1 MYNKKVLIDSIKKL
15 GSATSPPKKKDMIID
30 PRGQW
35 AHPGQNTRIP
45 SNNITMDAVPY
56 PVYGDPNV
64 GPSRMMYPEQ
74 EYNFPGADYVDEYP
88 QINSK
93 PLLKNQYGGALPKFQ
108 DKGAVKLLS
117 KGYDLLSKVTR
128 SNYNPLVIP
137 IKKIGY
143 TIASQSAGFDRSK
156 QDILNALKGKS
167 KSAYFGTILGLN
179 EKGISTYGPGKRDL
193 NKLYFFGDETGFLP
207 VNYDFSSD
215 PGLDKLVEKYGP
227 LKAFLLNSKVG
238 HGEPISAFQLN
249 TADILA
255 GIGGGK
261 GFYEPLLNFKI
272 PMIQGWGP
280 EATPQFYL
288 PDGSLNLDL
297 LSKGDIRHADPKK
310 IMETI
315 NHPELQTH
323 VGYLKDFARARF
335 NTLFD
340 EVGTD
345 VIPFQINAAAT
356 ARPEFMLESNPVRP
370 LDNVAGH
377 MGFAKRLPNK
387 EFEFTTRDI
396 WGFTPSYD
404 EKWSMNT
411 AFQKAQR
418 KAMEM
423 FGKPFVLT
431 QTNPIKFR
439 KGGDSTNNDLS
450 VKQSNIEG
458 ADKGLFSEEG
468 FRKDQ
473 LIGLAHKDGQ
483 PVGKIGNMHN
493 HSDEPNMYSIK
504 KGNQRYVYAKRDI
517 QPGEELT
524 TDYRQQPELEQPED
538 FMRKGGSIS
547 QAEYGGLHKFVNGGG
562 DDGSFGA
569 AYKKASYGSTFWW
582 NGKQYKKDL
591 EKDNEAGRQSI
602 INQNPTF
609 WENIKKE
616 VNDNNKSYYGDDGK
630 QLYSGKELEAL
641 NKRSL
646 NDILDHHLKSGN
658 PNIVLNN
665 SLGADGNP
673 SRAFFRPETNT
684 MFPKGLDDNNKQ
696 QSDLLMRDYIEE
708 LLHARQLNDKG
719 KERFDEHVREDYAR
733 HNIYWDGNE
742 WVNYKENFDSQ
753 MYDDPLSI
761 EGVHYLQAPG
771 LESRLRR
778 NFDVEE
784 KDDTQNKNE
793 RLWDITPYITGE
805 KTFGPYE
812 NQGDLRKLQ
821 KVLDEYGYALP
832 NSRKKD
838 GTFDGIYGDE
848 TKKAFE
854 QYKKDYQQG
863 QLKPTIRE
871 EEDIV
876 PTIYKDKNIE
886 SYYKTKNQAPE
897 KVSKID
903 KTKSTLFNLGARSW
917 NSMKEGGG
925 LHKFVGGG
933 ASGCP
938 KGEYW
943 NGTKCVKIP
952 KNTRIVYHTDKDVYD
967 KAFAAE
973 SDSSHFYNNAKS
985 DYNKVRTLQSRIRTS
1000 VGDAAQ
1006 DKARDAYNKER
1017 DRQEKKWY
1025 TDNYE
1030 PGTTINHK
1038 YKGPKSNLKIKPVG
1052 LTKDSIDGYG
1062 FPVFKK
1068 PVVHN
1073 VYEEPIEEEFIP
1085 MPIKKPELIDT
1096 TTGDII
1102 GQSEQLLAPEYSAR
1116 YPENRIGYKK
1126 YNWNTT
1132 KSGLPKRQPNTGGF
1146 YKKANKKVEDIQNY
1160 MEGYEDEDGNYIPGE
1175 IEKAEQEGRQIKF
1188 KGNISK
1194 TDKKAQETYNKEYD
1208 EYENLKNYQNGMMNL
1223 MQYNLNKK
1231 QYGGLNKFVDG
1242 GQPCPE
1248 GYEWVEAIG
1257 DCFKINPDANDILYP
1272 QTKTPV
1278 SAEYAAENPN
1288 VMPYVLNLPEAQAVL
1303 PDWMADN
1310 KKFGKDNINWYQAW
1324 NPRKWGLNDYSE
1336 YSSYNSAFR
1345 NARAS
1350 KEKEFVYKGER
1361 YNTDL
1366 IPKKES
1372 DLYWESKNFLKDYY
1386 QNEPYKF
1393 NGGFDSDTP
1402 REYLIKESYVKN
1414 KYGTTFVDLY
1424 EKIQATDPND
1434 PKYVEMN
1441 QLLDKILIDE
1451 FSMINKTNK
1460 DYANYQNSILTKAK
1474 QKAIDK
1480 RLGSLDK
1487 PSYFSITNQKPKS
1500 MSEDG
1505 YWKEKDNKTFM
1516 YTESMPG
1523 KLNTTYVHE
1532 LSHKGDDFL
1541 DVLNTVPQID
1551 MEKFNKSPYI
1561 KTWDQKHFDYVSD
1574 PSEIE
1579 ARKLSTLFYLFK
1591 NKKPYKSGKITQ
1603 EILDDLYSNSEKLPY
1618 DIKQLLD
1625 LYGVQQEDLL
1635 KYLNSNY
1642 EYKKKKG
1649 GFLNKKQ
1656 YGGGLHKFV
1665 EGDKPD
1671 NGIITQE
1678 EIDAA
1683 NTAMMKAR
1691 LAYANEFGNP
1701 AAKRM
1706 INLPDE
1712 PYQFDNGDMGTH
1724 YMASMDNYAVP
1735 QIQDENG
1742 QLMLGDY
1749 GPDSR
1754 EAMRFDSDE
1763 DANYFAEN
1771 YKDVSPGFMEL
1782 ELSPEEIEEYAK
1794 GGYIVEDISVP
1805 SLNRKQL
1812 GGLIKSGKN
1821 LLRGANIATLG
1832 TANTLAKNLAPV
1844 MINPARIPMFGAQ
1857 IDKVGPFT
1865 GSPLNVLPG
1874 YGKKMESTPGTAFR
1888 KFGDTLDYVKMSGE
1902 LNPAHGPLLRMG
1914 KDQVM
1919 SEGNWAELNEPNEQY
1934 SGVFGAQFDTRVPGS
1949 DLSFKTIPKRN
1960 GVLVTDASG
1969 NLKPIIPISDP
1980 GLSFHRRLPFSNR
1993 YIPVDMNKL
2002 RNDQFDWRTVGGNA
2016 QSLLE
2021 RYGYAAG
2028 YAGLLGAMGLAT
2040 PQEYIDQYI
2049 NEPIMKGYNK
2059 YIKPGVENMQDVI
2072 RPKRYGLKEDG
2083 SYEEYSK
2090 GGYIVEEIEDGG
2102 DPDPLDP
2109 HQSFLKNWYENRV
2122 FPKEM
2127 QKAKPMLLNQLEQP
2141 FPPYVPTDALPTN
2154 VAAAYNYD
2162 DNIVELNK
2170 NYSAELQESS
2180 KTHENNHY
2188 LTQDANEYLD
2198 KPHTNLIEQNI
2209 INPKDINTGNKEWD
2223 KAYKENFDEI
2233 VSPEEMHSRIMTL
2246 RELAGFKPDQVIT
2259 EQDVEDYFESVG
2271 DKLDPDIQD
2280 IKQVTKGNKAIVELL
2295 NYMASN
2301 NSNEDLNVAKYGGTT
2316 DYELGE
2322 EIDEAT
2328 MKKLKK
2334 LGYTFET
2341 I

>member
-93 PLLKNQYGGALPKFQ
+93 KLIKKQLGGLTRFVGSAGRMMGLPPALSHISNIAPKVNALSNNTVHLYTKIVPRFDQETRDLLRYPSFDVLTGETEIGSPTELTKYLGDFDFKAFSDGWEARNQMMNAFDEAQWVPSKDDFFTNAEIQKLIQQQNNWQKSWQDFQDMYPENPAMSIFNAFIGDTSRNELFSNLFPNASLPNFRSKILKPEQEAWLQKNYAWGDNLSGKGKLKPVALKKINTGFETLPKTYQDLLEHSNKNDWFATGPARDVVMEMRGSLGLKLDDVKNATPEQFEKWRQEIVKKKNIQVRDEFNRDISNPFKGSDAWREISNQSGYKNQYGGALPKFQ
-108 DKGAVKLLS
+108 DAGAVKLLS

-137 IKKIGY
+137 IKRIGY
-143 TIASQSAGFDRSK
+143 NIASQHSGFNRTK
-156 QDILNALKGKS
+156 QEVWDALLGKS
-167 KSAYFGTILGLN
+167 KSAYFGNNVFDLHN
-179 EKGISTYGPGKRDL
+179 QNYGPGKRDL
-193 NKLYFFGDETGFLP
+193 IANYFFGDETGFLP

-227 LKAFLLNSKVG
+227 LKAFLLNSETG

-249 TADILA
+249 TADILRNK
-255 GIGGGK
+255 GEGK
-261 GFYEPLLNFKI
+261 YSYYEPLLNFKYPRI
-272 PMIQGWGP
+272 EGWGL
-280 EATPQFYL
+280 EATPQFHL
-288 PDGSLNLDL
+288 PDGGIDTSF
-297 LSKGDIRHADPKK
+297 LSHEYLRHASPEK
-310 IMETI
+310 IMESI
-315 NHPELQTH
+315 NHPDLQQQA
-323 VGYLKDFARARF
+323 GYLKDLARARF

-340 EVGTD
+340 EAGTD
-345 VIPFQINAAAT
+345 VIPFDVQAAST
-356 ARPEFMLESNPVRP
+356 ARPDFMLDKNPVRP

-377 MGFAKRLPNK
+377 MAFLKRLPNK
-387 EFEFTTRDI
+387 EFELTSRDS

-404 EKWSMNT
+404 EKWRMNT

-450 VKQSNIEG
+450 VKQSNIQG
-458 ADKGLFSEEG
+458 KGLFINKPIKKGET
-468 FRKDQ
+468 
-473 LIGLAHKDGQ
+473 IGLAHVNGQ
-483 PVGKIGNMHN
+483 ATPMVGKYHN
-493 HSDEPNMYSIK
+493 HSEDNPTAINVPK
-504 KGNQRYVYAKRDI
+504 DNKRYLVASRDLPAGTEI
-517 QPGEELT
+517 T
-524 TDYRQQPELEQPED
+524 TNYRLQPELEQPEN
-538 FMRKGGSIS
+538 FMQKGGMTPQKDGYRTYSPFKNLPYIDVETDTIDTDNIVYDLQLMGDNGVTKNVQKNTGLHKIPGANVIREIPMGRKGGSIS
-547 QAEYGGLHKFVNGGG
+547 QAKY
-562 DDGSFGA
+562 
-569 AYKKASYGSTFWW
+569 
-582 NGKQYKKDL
+582 
-591 EKDNEAGRQSI
+591 
-602 INQNPTF
+602 
-609 WENIKKE
+609 
-616 VNDNNKSYYGDDGK
+616 
-630 QLYSGKELEAL
+630 
-641 NKRSL
+641 
-646 NDILDHHLKSGN
+646 
-658 PNIVLNN
+658 
-665 SLGADGNP
+665 
-673 SRAFFRPETNT
+673 
-684 MFPKGLDDNNKQ
+684 
-696 QSDLLMRDYIEE
+696 
-708 LLHARQLNDKG
+708 
-719 KERFDEHVREDYAR
+719 
-733 HNIYWDGNE
+733 
-742 WVNYKENFDSQ
+742 
-753 MYDDPLSI
+753 
-761 EGVHYLQAPG
+761 
-771 LESRLRR
+771 
-778 NFDVEE
+778 
-784 KDDTQNKNE
+784 
-793 RLWDITPYITGE
+793 
-805 KTFGPYE
+805 
-812 NQGDLRKLQ
+812 
-821 KVLDEYGYALP
+821 
-832 NSRKKD
+832 
-838 GTFDGIYGDE
+838 
-848 TKKAFE
+848 
-854 QYKKDYQQG
+854 
-863 QLKPTIRE
+863 
-871 EEDIV
+871 
-876 PTIYKDKNIE
+876 
-886 SYYKTKNQAPE
+886 
-897 KVSKID
+897 
-903 KTKSTLFNLGARSW
+903 
-917 NSMKEGGG
+917 GG

-985 DYNKVRTLQSRIRTS
+985 DFNKFDKLGDRFSTPMSNEEWQKVSDQYYKLLDSQS
-1000 VGDAAQ
+1000 
-1006 DKARDAYNKER
+1006 
-1017 DRQEKKWY
+1017 KKWHTDEDRRAVYIPNY
-1025 TDNYE
+1025 TVNY
-1030 PGTTINHK
+1030 K
-1038 YKGPKSNLKIKPVG
+1038 YKGPKSGLTIKPVG
-1052 LTKDSIDGYG
+1052 LEGFYREGYK
-1062 FPVFKK
+1062 FPKFKK

-1231 QYGGLNKFVDG
+1231 QYGGLN
-1242 GQPCPE
+1242 
-1248 GYEWVEAIG
+1248 
-1257 DCFKINPDANDILYP
+1257 
-1272 QTKTPV
+1272 
-1278 SAEYAAENPN
+1278 
-1288 VMPYVLNLPEAQAVL
+1288 
-1303 PDWMADN
+1303 
-1310 KKFGKDNINWYQAW
+1310 
-1324 NPRKWGLNDYSE
+1324 
-1336 YSSYNSAFR
+1336 
-1345 NARAS
+1345 
-1350 KEKEFVYKGER
+1350 
-1361 YNTDL
+1361 
-1366 IPKKES
+1366 
-1372 DLYWESKNFLKDYY
+1372 
-1386 QNEPYKF
+1386 
-1393 NGGFDSDTP
+1393 
-1402 REYLIKESYVKN
+1402 
-1414 KYGTTFVDLY
+1414 
-1424 EKIQATDPND
+1424 
-1434 PKYVEMN
+1434 
-1441 QLLDKILIDE
+1441 
-1451 FSMINKTNK
+1451 
-1460 DYANYQNSILTKAK
+1460 
-1474 QKAIDK
+1474 
-1480 RLGSLDK
+1480 
-1487 PSYFSITNQKPKS
+1487 
-1500 MSEDG
+1500 
-1505 YWKEKDNKTFM
+1505 
-1516 YTESMPG
+1516 
-1523 KLNTTYVHE
+1523 
-1532 LSHKGDDFL
+1532 
-1541 DVLNTVPQID
+1541 
-1551 MEKFNKSPYI
+1551 
-1561 KTWDQKHFDYVSD
+1561 
-1574 PSEIE
+1574 
-1579 ARKLSTLFYLFK
+1579 
-1591 NKKPYKSGKITQ
+1591 
-1603 EILDDLYSNSEKLPY
+1603 
-1618 DIKQLLD
+1618 
-1625 LYGVQQEDLL
+1625 
-1635 KYLNSNY
+1635 
-1642 EYKKKKG
+1642 
-1649 GFLNKKQ
+1649 
-1656 YGGGLHKFV
+1656 KFV

>member
-93 PLLKNQYGGALPKFQ
+93 KLIKKQLGGLTRFVGSAGRMMGLPPALSHISNIAPKVNALSNNTVHLYTKIVPRFDQETRDLLRYPSFDVLTGETEIGSPTELTKYLGDFDFKAFSDGWEARNQMMNAFDEAQWVPSKDDFFTNAEIQKLIQQQNNWQKSWQDFQDMYPENPAMSIFNAFIGDTSRNELFSNLFPNASLPNFRSKILKPEQEAWLQKNYAWGDNLSGKGKLKPVALKKINTGFETLPKTYQDLLEHSNKNDWFATGPARDVVMEMRGSLGLKLDDVKNATPEQFEKWRQEIVKKKNIQVRDEFNRDISNPFKGSDAWREISNQSGYKNQYGGALPKFQ
-108 DKGAVKLLS
+108 DAGAVKLLS

-450 VKQSNIEG
+450 VKQSNIQG
-458 ADKGLFSEEG
+458 KGLFINKPIKKGET
-468 FRKDQ
+468 
-473 LIGLAHKDGQ
+473 IGLAHVNGQ
-483 PVGKIGNMHN
+483 ATPMVGKYHN
-493 HSDEPNMYSIK
+493 HSEDNPTAINVPK
-504 KGNQRYVYAKRDI
+504 DNKRYLVASRDLPAGTEI
-517 QPGEELT
+517 T
-524 TDYRQQPELEQPED
+524 TNYRLQPELEQPEN
-538 FMRKGGSIS
+538 FMQKGGMTPQKDGYRTYSPFKNLPYIDVETDTIDTDNIVYDLQLMGDNGVTKNVQKNTGLHKIPGANVIREIPMGRKGGSIS
-547 QAEYGGLHKFVNGGG
+547 QAKY
-562 DDGSFGA
+562 
-569 AYKKASYGSTFWW
+569 
-582 NGKQYKKDL
+582 
-591 EKDNEAGRQSI
+591 
-602 INQNPTF
+602 
-609 WENIKKE
+609 
-616 VNDNNKSYYGDDGK
+616 
-630 QLYSGKELEAL
+630 
-641 NKRSL
+641 
-646 NDILDHHLKSGN
+646 
-658 PNIVLNN
+658 
-665 SLGADGNP
+665 
-673 SRAFFRPETNT
+673 
-684 MFPKGLDDNNKQ
+684 
-696 QSDLLMRDYIEE
+696 
-708 LLHARQLNDKG
+708 
-719 KERFDEHVREDYAR
+719 
-733 HNIYWDGNE
+733 
-742 WVNYKENFDSQ
+742 
-753 MYDDPLSI
+753 
-761 EGVHYLQAPG
+761 
-771 LESRLRR
+771 
-778 NFDVEE
+778 
-784 KDDTQNKNE
+784 
-793 RLWDITPYITGE
+793 
-805 KTFGPYE
+805 
-812 NQGDLRKLQ
+812 
-821 KVLDEYGYALP
+821 
-832 NSRKKD
+832 
-838 GTFDGIYGDE
+838 
-848 TKKAFE
+848 
-854 QYKKDYQQG
+854 
-863 QLKPTIRE
+863 
-871 EEDIV
+871 
-876 PTIYKDKNIE
+876 
-886 SYYKTKNQAPE
+886 
-897 KVSKID
+897 
-903 KTKSTLFNLGARSW
+903 
-917 NSMKEGGG
+917 GG

-985 DYNKVRTLQSRIRTS
+985 DFNKFDKLGDRFSTPMSDEEWQKVSDQYYKLLDSQS
-1000 VGDAAQ
+1000 
-1006 DKARDAYNKER
+1006 
-1017 DRQEKKWY
+1017 KKWHTDEYRRDVYIPGY
-1025 TDNYE
+1025 TVNY
-1030 PGTTINHK
+1030 K
-1038 YKGPKSNLKIKPVG
+1038 YKGPKSGLTIKPVG
-1052 LTKDSIDGYG
+1052 LEGFYREGYN
-1062 FPVFKK
+1062 FPRFKK
-1068 PVVHN
+1068 PVIHN

-1085 MPIKKPELIDT
+1085 MPIKEPELINT

-1102 GQSEQLLAPEYSAR
+1102 GQSEQLLAPEYSAN
-1116 YPENRIGYKK
+1116 YPKNRIGYDD
-1126 YNWNTT
+1126 YNWYTT

-1146 YKKANKKVEDIQNY
+1146 YKKTSKKVQDIKNY

-1175 IEKAEQEGRQIKF
+1175 IENAEREGRQLNF
-1188 KGNISK
+1188 QGNFSK
-1194 TDKKAQETYNKEYD
+1194 ADKEAQENYNKEYD

-1231 QYGGLNKFVDG
+1231 QYGGLN
-1242 GQPCPE
+1242 
-1248 GYEWVEAIG
+1248 
-1257 DCFKINPDANDILYP
+1257 
-1272 QTKTPV
+1272 
-1278 SAEYAAENPN
+1278 
-1288 VMPYVLNLPEAQAVL
+1288 
-1303 PDWMADN
+1303 
-1310 KKFGKDNINWYQAW
+1310 
-1324 NPRKWGLNDYSE
+1324 
-1336 YSSYNSAFR
+1336 
-1345 NARAS
+1345 
-1350 KEKEFVYKGER
+1350 
-1361 YNTDL
+1361 
-1366 IPKKES
+1366 
-1372 DLYWESKNFLKDYY
+1372 
-1386 QNEPYKF
+1386 
-1393 NGGFDSDTP
+1393 
-1402 REYLIKESYVKN
+1402 
-1414 KYGTTFVDLY
+1414 
-1424 EKIQATDPND
+1424 
-1434 PKYVEMN
+1434 
-1441 QLLDKILIDE
+1441 
-1451 FSMINKTNK
+1451 
-1460 DYANYQNSILTKAK
+1460 
-1474 QKAIDK
+1474 
-1480 RLGSLDK
+1480 
-1487 PSYFSITNQKPKS
+1487 
-1500 MSEDG
+1500 
-1505 YWKEKDNKTFM
+1505 
-1516 YTESMPG
+1516 
-1523 KLNTTYVHE
+1523 
-1532 LSHKGDDFL
+1532 
-1541 DVLNTVPQID
+1541 
-1551 MEKFNKSPYI
+1551 
-1561 KTWDQKHFDYVSD
+1561 
-1574 PSEIE
+1574 
-1579 ARKLSTLFYLFK
+1579 
-1591 NKKPYKSGKITQ
+1591 
-1603 EILDDLYSNSEKLPY
+1603 
-1618 DIKQLLD
+1618 
-1625 LYGVQQEDLL
+1625 
-1635 KYLNSNY
+1635 
-1642 EYKKKKG
+1642 
-1649 GFLNKKQ
+1649 
-1656 YGGGLHKFV
+1656 KFV

-1749 GPDSR
+1749 GPESN
-1754 EAMRFDSDE
+1754 EAIRFDSDE

>member
-93 PLLKNQYGGALPKFQ
+93 KLIKKQLGGLTRFVGSAGRMMGLPPALSHISNIAPKVNALSNNTVHLYTKIVPRFDQETRDLLRYPSFDVLTGETEIGSPTELTKYLGDFDFKAFSDGWEARNQMMNAFDEAQWVPSKDDFFTNAEIQKLIQQQNNWQKSWQDFQDMYPENPAMSIFNAFIGDTSRNELFSNLFPNASLPNFRSKILKPEQEAWLQKNYAWGDNLSGKGKLKPVALKKINTGFETLPKTYQDLLEHSNKNDWFATGPARDVVMEMRGSLGLKLDDVKNATPEQFEKWRQEIVKKKNIQVRDEFNRDISNPFKGSDAWREISNQSGYKNQYGGALPKFQ
-108 DKGAVKLLS
+108 DAGAVKLLS

-450 VKQSNIEG
+450 VKQSNIQG
-458 ADKGLFSEEG
+458 KGLFINKPIKKGET
-468 FRKDQ
+468 
-473 LIGLAHKDGQ
+473 IGLAHVNGQ
-483 PVGKIGNMHN
+483 ATPMVGKYHN
-493 HSDEPNMYSIK
+493 HSEDNPTAINVPK
-504 KGNQRYVYAKRDI
+504 DNKRYLVASRDLPAGTEI
-517 QPGEELT
+517 T
-524 TDYRQQPELEQPED
+524 TNYRLQPELEQPEN
-538 FMRKGGSIS
+538 FMQKGGMTPQKDGYRTYSPFKNLPYIDVETDTIDTDNIVYDLQLMGDNGVTKNVQKNTGLHKIPGANVIREIPMGRKGGSIS
-547 QAEYGGLHKFVNGGG
+547 QAKY
-562 DDGSFGA
+562 
-569 AYKKASYGSTFWW
+569 
-582 NGKQYKKDL
+582 
-591 EKDNEAGRQSI
+591 
-602 INQNPTF
+602 
-609 WENIKKE
+609 
-616 VNDNNKSYYGDDGK
+616 
-630 QLYSGKELEAL
+630 
-641 NKRSL
+641 
-646 NDILDHHLKSGN
+646 
-658 PNIVLNN
+658 
-665 SLGADGNP
+665 
-673 SRAFFRPETNT
+673 
-684 MFPKGLDDNNKQ
+684 
-696 QSDLLMRDYIEE
+696 
-708 LLHARQLNDKG
+708 
-719 KERFDEHVREDYAR
+719 
-733 HNIYWDGNE
+733 
-742 WVNYKENFDSQ
+742 
-753 MYDDPLSI
+753 
-761 EGVHYLQAPG
+761 
-771 LESRLRR
+771 
-778 NFDVEE
+778 
-784 KDDTQNKNE
+784 
-793 RLWDITPYITGE
+793 
-805 KTFGPYE
+805 
-812 NQGDLRKLQ
+812 
-821 KVLDEYGYALP
+821 
-832 NSRKKD
+832 
-838 GTFDGIYGDE
+838 
-848 TKKAFE
+848 
-854 QYKKDYQQG
+854 
-863 QLKPTIRE
+863 
-871 EEDIV
+871 
-876 PTIYKDKNIE
+876 
-886 SYYKTKNQAPE
+886 
-897 KVSKID
+897 
-903 KTKSTLFNLGARSW
+903 
-917 NSMKEGGG
+917 GG

-985 DYNKVRTLQSRIRTS
+985 DFNKFDKLGDRFSTPMSDEEWQKVSDQYYKLLDSQS
-1000 VGDAAQ
+1000 
-1006 DKARDAYNKER
+1006 
-1017 DRQEKKWY
+1017 KKWHTDEYRRDVYIPGY
-1025 TDNYE
+1025 TVNY
-1030 PGTTINHK
+1030 K
-1038 YKGPKSNLKIKPVG
+1038 YKGPKSGLTIKPVG
-1052 LTKDSIDGYG
+1052 LEGFYREGYN
-1062 FPVFKK
+1062 FPRFKK
-1068 PVVHN
+1068 PVIHN

-1102 GQSEQLLAPEYSAR
+1102 GQSEQLLAPEYSAN
-1116 YPENRIGYKK
+1116 YPKNRIGYDD
-1126 YNWNTT
+1126 YNWYTT

-1146 YKKANKKVEDIQNY
+1146 YKKTSKKVQDIKNY

-1175 IEKAEQEGRQIKF
+1175 IENAEREGRQLNF
-1188 KGNISK
+1188 QGNFSK
-1194 TDKKAQETYNKEYD
+1194 ADKEAQENYNKEYD

-1231 QYGGLNKFVDG
+1231 QYGGLN
-1242 GQPCPE
+1242 
-1248 GYEWVEAIG
+1248 
-1257 DCFKINPDANDILYP
+1257 
-1272 QTKTPV
+1272 
-1278 SAEYAAENPN
+1278 
-1288 VMPYVLNLPEAQAVL
+1288 
-1303 PDWMADN
+1303 
-1310 KKFGKDNINWYQAW
+1310 
-1324 NPRKWGLNDYSE
+1324 
-1336 YSSYNSAFR
+1336 
-1345 NARAS
+1345 
-1350 KEKEFVYKGER
+1350 
-1361 YNTDL
+1361 
-1366 IPKKES
+1366 
-1372 DLYWESKNFLKDYY
+1372 
-1386 QNEPYKF
+1386 
-1393 NGGFDSDTP
+1393 
-1402 REYLIKESYVKN
+1402 
-1414 KYGTTFVDLY
+1414 
-1424 EKIQATDPND
+1424 
-1434 PKYVEMN
+1434 
-1441 QLLDKILIDE
+1441 
-1451 FSMINKTNK
+1451 
-1460 DYANYQNSILTKAK
+1460 
-1474 QKAIDK
+1474 
-1480 RLGSLDK
+1480 
-1487 PSYFSITNQKPKS
+1487 
-1500 MSEDG
+1500 
-1505 YWKEKDNKTFM
+1505 
-1516 YTESMPG
+1516 
-1523 KLNTTYVHE
+1523 
-1532 LSHKGDDFL
+1532 
-1541 DVLNTVPQID
+1541 
-1551 MEKFNKSPYI
+1551 
-1561 KTWDQKHFDYVSD
+1561 
-1574 PSEIE
+1574 
-1579 ARKLSTLFYLFK
+1579 
-1591 NKKPYKSGKITQ
+1591 
-1603 EILDDLYSNSEKLPY
+1603 
-1618 DIKQLLD
+1618 
-1625 LYGVQQEDLL
+1625 
-1635 KYLNSNY
+1635 
-1642 EYKKKKG
+1642 
-1649 GFLNKKQ
+1649 
-1656 YGGGLHKFV
+1656 KFV

-2090 GGYIVEEIEDGG
+2090 GGWIVEELDNYAEGGQPCPDGYTW
-2102 DPDPLDP
+2102 DETKQDCVSLIDTNWLSNWYANRKLPLDEIP
-2109 HQSFLKNWYENRV
+2109 NKKYVNLMKERLPQYNPESTLLEELANLPPVEYQDVIDDDPNNQGQLTYDKKYNPDKILLKKSLLDDPV
-2122 FPKEM
+2122 K
-2127 QKAKPMLLNQLEQP
+2127 LNQIYNSEASTAVDVNKPGLFAAQNMVIDPGLVLFEDRWGDLKG
-2141 FPPYVPTDALPTN
+2141 TDRDDAEDH
-2154 VAAAYNYD
+2154 YNYITD
-2162 DNIVELNK
+2162 PEQDNIHSLVFEERYK
-2170 NYSAELQESS
+2170 R
-2180 KTHENNHY
+2180 
-2188 LTQDANEYLD
+2188 
-2198 KPHTNLIEQNI
+2198 NL
-2209 INPKDINTGNKEWD
+2209 K
-2223 KAYKENFDEI
+2223 
-2233 VSPEEMHSRIMTL
+2233 S
-2246 RELAGFKPDQVIT
+2246 DQVIT
-2259 EQDVEDYFESVG
+2259 EADINKWKSEAEANGALDRNSPNFDDGLYTLFKLAKDNKSLMNWFNQLASN
-2271 DKLDPDIQD
+2271 DK
-2280 IKQVTKGNKAIVELL
+2280 TKTGNKTKTVDEPQ
-2295 NYMASN
+2295 Y
-2301 NSNEDLNVAKYGGTT
+2301 AKQGGAMG
-2316 DYELGE
+2316 YELGE